1 MTKKIDGN
9 KDSFAKLLDLTN
21 LTNLAKISS
30 FEKKSITILSIVRNE
45 LSRLYEDDHDETSL
59 AVLKYLE
66 SRVPDYKEIE
76 DIFEDYHNEKN
87 FYKKIAKLKNLL
99 PIEEVGVYLN
109 ESAIIYNKFQKLSEL
124 AIKAFSYNLI
134 HDWFVGEK
142 ANSVY
147 IAALKEFDFQKEIDK
162 LIERTKNNKESREDI
177 KKAFE
182 NSIEISEFLNK
193 FAFTVIIPKS
203 KIMNISKRKKQ
214 KR

>member
-1 MTKKIDGN
+1 MTKKIDFN

-21 LTNLAKISS
+21 LKNLTKISS
-30 FEKKSITILSIVRNE
+30 FEKKNITILSIVRNE

-66 SRVPDYKEIE
+66 SRVPDYKVIE

-87 FYKKIAKLKNLL
+87 FYKKITKLQNLL

-109 ESAIIYNKFQKLSEL
+109 ESAVIYNKFQKLSEL
-124 AIKAFSYNLI
+124 SIKAFSYNLI
-134 HDWFVGEK
+134 YDWFVGEK
-142 ANSVY
+142 AKSVY
-147 IAALKEFDFQKEIDK
+147 IAALKELDFQKEIDK

-182 NSIEISEFLNK
+182 NSIEISEFLNR
-193 FAFTVIIPKS
+193 FAFTVIIPKRRN
-203 KIMNISKRKKQ
+203 MNIVKRKKQ